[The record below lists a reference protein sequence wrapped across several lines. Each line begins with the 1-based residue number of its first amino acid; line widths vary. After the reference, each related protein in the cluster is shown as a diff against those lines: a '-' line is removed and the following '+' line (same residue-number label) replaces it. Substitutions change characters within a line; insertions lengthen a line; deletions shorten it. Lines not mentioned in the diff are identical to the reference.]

1 MAQKALI
8 LDELL
13 LDAISSGRC
22 LTVGRENLISLD
34 NKMRLSGFMW
44 SEHKNR
50 YIKVEFGPPPIRKAS
65 KIL

>member
-22 LTVGRENLISLD
+22 LTVGRESIIKLD

-44 SEHKNR
+44 SQRQNK
-50 YIKVEFGPPPIRKAS
+50 YIKVEFGPPPIRKAR
-65 KIL
+65 KTL

>member
-22 LTVGRENLISLD
+22 LVVGKESIVELD
-34 NKMRLSGFMW
+34 NKMRLSGFTW
-44 SEHKNR
+44 SQSQNK
-50 YIKVEFGPPPIRKAS
+50 YIKVEFGPPPIRKAR
-65 KIL
+65 KTL